1 MLIMKSK
8 SSTTVQ
14 VRCAILSTCMKWFS
28 QDEISAQ
35 QLVLRGLHWSWST
48 AHSHVLPINRYCVC
62 VSTYINPYY
71 NPAAGD
77 RGVNIFKRTKHSGG
91 CSVTTHACSWFTCCH
106 ASEGGYDIRLQVSL
120 DWGALSHTLFLQA
133 PSKQTKGEE
142 FTETETA
149 REMEDNKSL
158 EDSPTHP
165 PHPQQHAK

>member
-1 MLIMKSK
+1 M
-8 SSTTVQ
+8 
-14 VRCAILSTCMKWFS
+14 
-28 QDEISAQ
+28 
-35 QLVLRGLHWSWST
+35 
-48 AHSHVLPINRYCVC
+48 C

-77 RGVNIFKRTKHSGG
+77 RGVNIFKRTKYSGG

-149 REMEDNKSL
+149 REMEDNQSL
-158 EDSPTHP
+158 EDSPTP
-165 PHPQQHAK
+165 LPPQQHAKRVLQCVTLGTCTDVANTSMTKNTHSYCKF